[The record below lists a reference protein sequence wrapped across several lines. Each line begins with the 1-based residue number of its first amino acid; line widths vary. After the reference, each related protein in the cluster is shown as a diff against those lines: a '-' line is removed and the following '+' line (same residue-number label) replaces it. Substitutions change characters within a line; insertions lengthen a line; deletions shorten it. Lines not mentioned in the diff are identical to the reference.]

1 MATQSFWQDRP
12 VLVTGATGLLGGWLS
27 EALVD
32 LGAQV
37 VVLVRDRTPQCLLV
51 RNGLLERTSVVT
63 GSLEDF
69 DVLRRTVAE
78 YSIDTVFHLAAQTIV
93 GTAKKDP
100 MGALEANVRGTWN
113 ILEACRQAEVK
124 QVLVASSDKAYGASP
139 DLPYRESTPL
149 QGRYP
154 YDVSK
159 SCADLISTMY
169 AVTYALPVS
178 IVRCANLFGGGDMNF
193 SRMIP
198 DLIRTTLRGRP
209 FVIRSDG
216 KFCRDFLYVKDAVE
230 AYLCLAEA
238 LAANRAF
245 AGEAFNFGLEQRTEI
260 LGLVRKILTAMDRPD
275 LHPVILNNSSCEI
288 REQYLNCDRAHRQL
302 NWWPAYSLEDGLAE
316 TIAWY
321 RKYFTEYS
329 GVTASAEARAY
340 A

>member
-1 MATQSFWQDRP
+1 MASRPFWLDRP
-12 VLVTGATGLLGGWLS
+12 VLVTGATGLLGGWLT
-27 EALVD
+27 EALLE

-37 VVLVRDRTPQCLLV
+37 VVLLRSRAARCLLV
-51 RNGLLERTSVVT
+51 RNGLLERTSVVM
-63 GSLEDF
+63 GSVEDF
-69 DVLRRTVAE
+69 EALRRMVAE

-93 GTAKKDP
+93 GTAKNDP
-100 MGALEANVRGTWN
+100 RGALEANVRGTWN
-113 ILEACRQAEVK
+113 VLEACRQAEVK
-124 QVLVASSDKAYGASP
+124 QVIVASSEKAYGASE
-139 DLPYRESTPL
+139 DLPYRESMPL
-149 QGRYP
+149 QGRFP

-178 IVRCANLFGGGDMNF
+178 IARCANLFGGGDMNF

-198 DLIRTTLRGRP
+198 ELIRTTLGGRP

-216 KFCRDFLYVKDAVE
+216 KSCRDFLYVKDAVQ

-238 LAANRAF
+238 LSANPAL

-260 LGLVRKILTAMDRPD
+260 LGLAHKILTAMDRDD
-275 LHPVILNNSSCEI
+275 LQPVILNSSSCEI
-288 REQYLNCDRAHRQL
+288 REHYLNCDRAHSQL
-302 NWWPAYSLEDGLAE
+302 NWWPAYSLEQGLAE

-321 RKYFTEYS
+321 RTYFSEYS
-329 GVTASAEARAY
+329 SVAASSEVQAY